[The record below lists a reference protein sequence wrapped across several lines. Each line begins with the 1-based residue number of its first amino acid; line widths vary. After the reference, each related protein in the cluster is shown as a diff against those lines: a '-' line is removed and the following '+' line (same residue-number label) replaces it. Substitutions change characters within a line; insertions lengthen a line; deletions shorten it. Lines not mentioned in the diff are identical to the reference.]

1 MAKALTGT
9 RDRRHYSPLIKGRVI
24 SFPPFLLPF
33 LPFLLGD
40 IVIDGLIFPGQQ
52 KMWTLVVYD
61 EHGMPHYHTLT
72 DETIHSTPTTTKL
85 AAAGTAFFSSSRT
98 NSTTSS
104 SSSSSITT
112 RSGNKSIIRRGTR
125 SRQAGEEDEIC
136 RPEGRGESARAYRV
150 VLTKDI
156 LRYPQ
161 GGGNVV
167 DVSGLPRGFV
177 ILRFIYPRSKNVFS
191 QSQPSVT
198 LVQVDDEKGISRQ
211 QA

>member
-1 MAKALTGT
+1 MAKALIGT

-52 KMWTLVVYD
+52 TMWTLVVYN

-72 DETIHSTPTTTKL
+72 DETILSTPTTTEL
-85 AAAGTAFFSSSRT
+85 AAAGIAFFSSS
-98 NSTTSS
+98 STSS
-104 SSSSSITT
+104 SSSSSSST

-136 RPEGRGESARAYRV
+136 RPEGVGESARAYRV

-177 ILRFIYPRSKNVFS
+177 ILRFIYPRNKNVFS

-198 LVQVDDEKGISRQ
+198 LVQVDDEKGISKK